1 MHVTGCRDPIPDASR
16 FRSDVYCEHDRLI
29 PSQKFREK
37 ISTRALDILK
47 EAFPE
52 FQPPD
57 TETKVCAICEAV
69 VASDKEATREAKA
82 KADAERMRL
91 LLLSRREFLG
101 GFKIMRMVED
111 WTYVIMSVQI
121 NIL

>member
-1 MHVTGCRDPIPDASR
+1 M
-16 FRSDVYCEHDRLI
+16 RLW
-29 PSQKFREK
+29 Q
-37 ISTRALDILK
+37 ALDILK

-82 KADAERMRL
+82 KADAER
-91 LLLSRREFLG
+91 
-101 GFKIMRMVED
+101 V
-111 WTYVIMSVQI
+111 SVHGTTFPT
-121 NIL
+121 NVDKTC